1 MFMILLG
8 DTHDALD
15 QIGAWWHLVVQSI
28 IRFDQK
34 YSLTVIVP
42 RMWKITIYP
51 VKSETLIVSGSIKSC
66 RQGFFLYP

>member
-28 IRFDQK
+28 IRFNQK
-34 YSLTVIVP
+34 Y
-42 RMWKITIYP
+42 
-51 VKSETLIVSGSIKSC
+51 
-66 RQGFFLYP
+66 